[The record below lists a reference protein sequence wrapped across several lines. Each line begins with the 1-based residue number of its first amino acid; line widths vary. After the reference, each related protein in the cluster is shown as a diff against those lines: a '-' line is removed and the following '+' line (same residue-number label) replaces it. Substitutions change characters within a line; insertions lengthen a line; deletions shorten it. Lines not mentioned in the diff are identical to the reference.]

1 MFPAICTNTV
11 PFLVRHIAFL
21 NFIPIR
27 KHPWTLIVFLQASR
41 AQPTMKEAWICHRG
55 TQRNEGTWDKL
66 PRDARDK
73 TVVGRSTV
81 GVEWVVTERNW
92 KAEWT
97 KINRFGQIMPTKK
110 YILYNLICLFEEG
123 WSQLSN
129 TWHQFLGRHVG
140 HHQEGDKKNNLPC
153 VKAKTQPVGEVL
165 PPYHFKRAFHHKYDF
180 HKHTLCA
187 YI

>member
-1 MFPAICTNTV
+1 MPAVAICPPSSTLLYHSNQHLVNGNANLQITSRNGGCFQQSALNSLNTV
-11 PFLVRHIAFL
+11 PFLLQHITFL

-92 KAEWT
+92 KA
-97 KINRFGQIMPTKK
+97 K
-110 YILYNLICLFEEG
+110 
-123 WSQLSN
+123 
-129 TWHQFLGRHVG
+129 
-140 HHQEGDKKNNLPC
+140 
-153 VKAKTQPVGEVL
+153 
-165 PPYHFKRAFHHKYDF
+165 
-180 HKHTLCA
+180 
-187 YI
+187 